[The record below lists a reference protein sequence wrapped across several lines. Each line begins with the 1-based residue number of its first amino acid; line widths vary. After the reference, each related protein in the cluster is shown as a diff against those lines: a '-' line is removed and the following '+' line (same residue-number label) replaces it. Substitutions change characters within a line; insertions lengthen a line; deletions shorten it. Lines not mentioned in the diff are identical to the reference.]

1 MSTGSAEKD
10 AEVIDEFE
18 EIARETLDR
27 IIGIIENDSS
37 IVDLNDSSSK
47 LITEAEIS
55 RLIKEDIELNNPVDL
70 NKSIR
75 LINLEEFEKSPIT
88 NNTCTIGLRSNKNII
103 HSEYI
108 PVKRTVKIKKMASP
122 KITTL
127 KLTEALKIIPQYSG
141 LAETTYPFISAC
153 ETIIDAVE
161 PDQLPLLLKMIAATK
176 LTGKA
181 YNATRYKEINA
192 WSDLKQIILDAFES
206 PYGAANLQIELNII
220 KMKPN
225 ESVHSYNNRVEEIF
239 QKLCNAV
246 AVGKTSSQTMT
257 LRENIGEQALVSY
270 INGLT
275 GEIKFEVKAKNPTT
289 LEQAMQIALMADK
302 NIRTYN
308 EVQDIFKNNEPPNR
322 PINKNF
328 RTHNE
333 TQNMFRN
340 NDQYNN
346 RPYNQNFNH
355 ERNNNPPNYN
365 RYNNINNFNNGNTN
379 GNQNTRNNNNLNV
392 RRCFTCNREG
402 HFSSQC
408 RANSRPPNQ
417 YNRAQD
423 GLGYVTYAYETCSY
437 CNKRGHM
444 ADVCFKKQRDER
456 GNNINSGNG
465 RVSHATRGAR
475 AINYVSVDPTEIVS
489 QSYSQQ

>member
-10 AEVIDEFE
+10 AEIIDEFE
-18 EIARETLDR
+18 EIARETLDK

-37 IVDLNDSSSK
+37 IVDLNDSSSE

-55 RLIKEDIELNNPVDL
+55 RLIKEDIEISNPADL

-88 NNTCTIGLRSNKNII
+88 NNTRTIGLRSNKNIV

-108 PVKRTVKIKKMASP
+108 PVKRAVKIKKMATP

-127 KLTEALKIIPQYSG
+127 KVTEALKIIPQYSG

-161 PDQLPLLLKMIAATK
+161 SDQLPLLLKMIAATK

-192 WSDLKQIILDAFES
+192 WEDLKQIILDAFES
-206 PYGAANLQIELNII
+206 PYGAANLQIELNIV
-220 KMKPN
+220 KLKPN
-225 ESVHSYNNRVEEIF
+225 ESIHSYNNRVEEIF

-257 LRENIGEQALVSY
+257 LRENIGEQALISY

-289 LEQAMQIALMADK
+289 LEHAMQIALMADK

-308 EVQDIFKNNEPPNR
+308 DVQDIFKNNEPPNR
-322 PINKNF
+322 PFNKNF
-328 RTHNE
+328 SYNE

-340 NDQYNN
+340 SDQYNN

-365 RYNNINNFNNGNTN
+365 RYNNINNVNNGNTN
-379 GNQNTRNNNNLNV
+379 GNQNTRYNNLIV

-402 HFSSQC
+402 HFASQC
-408 RANSRPPNQ
+408 RMNVRPPNRFNQ
-417 YNRAQD
+417 TND
-423 GLGYVTYAYETCSY
+423 GNGFITYANETCSY

-444 ADVCFKKQRDER
+444 ADVCYKKQRDER
-456 GNNINSGNG
+456 GNIINSGNG
-465 RVSHATRGAR
+465 RVSHVTRGAR
-475 AINYVSVDPTEIVS
+475 AINYVSVNPTEIAS